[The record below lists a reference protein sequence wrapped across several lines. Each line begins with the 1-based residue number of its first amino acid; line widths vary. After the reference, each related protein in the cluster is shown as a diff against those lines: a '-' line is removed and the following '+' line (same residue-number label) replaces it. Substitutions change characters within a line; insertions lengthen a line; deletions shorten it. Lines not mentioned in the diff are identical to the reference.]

1 MTNVWHHKTMIEDV
15 GEAFERERPQR
26 PDESDRIVNEK
37 KDEALEKKYQE
48 KKK

>member
-1 MTNVWHHKTMIEDV
+1 MRESSTIYNKEP
-15 GEAFERERPQR
+15 FERERPEK

-37 KDEALEKKYQE
+37 KDEALEKRYPE